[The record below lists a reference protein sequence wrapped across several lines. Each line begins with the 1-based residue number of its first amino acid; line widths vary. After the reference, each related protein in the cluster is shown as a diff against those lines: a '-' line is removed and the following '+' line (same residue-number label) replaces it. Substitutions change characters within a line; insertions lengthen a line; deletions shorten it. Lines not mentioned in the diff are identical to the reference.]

1 MDLNNNNN
9 NNKKQMNLY
18 ESRNRQQTENKL
30 MVTKDE
36 RRVNK
41 LGG

>member
-36 RRVNK
+36 RRGNK